1 MITNETNMAE
11 LSGKVLEE
19 PKPSHSI
26 YGESFFTFP
35 LEVPRLSGHVDVLPV
50 ILSEKLLA
58 RTGIGEGARIGLRG
72 QLRSYNR
79 IIEGNS
85 RLELK
90 IFAKEMYDSPE
101 GECINQMEMTGF
113 LCKPPIYR
121 TTPFGREIT
130 DMLVA
135 VNRSYNKSDYI
146 PTIAWGRNARMAK
159 NLPVGQKIRV
169 EGRIQSREYEKLLE
183 SGERI
188 RRVAYEVSAASLLLQ
203 EPPARE

>member
-1 MITNETNMAE
+1 M
-11 LSGKVLEE
+11 
-19 PKPSHSI
+19 KPIRQNYPGRSWKSQNQATGI
-26 YGESFFTFP
+26 YGESFFIFS

-50 ILSEKLLA
+50 ILPERLLA
-58 RTGIGEGARIGLRG
+58 QAGLSEGARIGLRG

-79 IIEGNS
+79 IIEGSS

-90 IFAKEMYDSPE
+90 IFAKEIYGFPE
-101 GECINQMEMTGF
+101 GDCLNRMEMTGF

-188 RRVAYEVSAASLLLQ
+188 RRVAYEVSASALSLQ
-203 EPPARE
+203 EPPAGE

>member
-58 RTGIGEGARIGLRG
+58 RAGIGEGARIGLRG

-121 TTPFGREIT
+121 TTPFGVR
-130 DMLVA
+130 LA
-135 VNRSYNKSDYI
+135 SDQVLQQ
-146 PTIAWGRNARMAK
+146 RQRKARCFA
-159 NLPVGQKIRV
+159 G
-169 EGRIQSREYEKLLE
+169 
-183 SGERI
+183 
-188 RRVAYEVSAASLLLQ
+188 ASLGASHQVAAFQHRRDRLLLNRGGFTVTLLGNGAQ
-203 EPPARE
+203 DIRA

>member
-1 MITNETNMAE
+1 MITNETNQTE
-11 LSGKVLEE
+11 LSGKILEE

-26 YGESFFTFP
+26 YGESFFIFS

-50 ILSEKLLA
+50 ILPERLLA
-58 RTGIGEGARIGLRG
+58 QAGLSEGARIGLRG

-79 IIEGNS
+79 IIEGSS

-90 IFAKEMYDSPE
+90 IFAKEIYGFPE
-101 GECINQMEMTGF
+101 GDCLNRMEMTGF

-183 SGERI
+183 NGEKI
-188 RRVAYEVSAASLLLQ
+188 NRVAYEVSASSVSLQ
-203 EPPARE
+203 EPLAEE